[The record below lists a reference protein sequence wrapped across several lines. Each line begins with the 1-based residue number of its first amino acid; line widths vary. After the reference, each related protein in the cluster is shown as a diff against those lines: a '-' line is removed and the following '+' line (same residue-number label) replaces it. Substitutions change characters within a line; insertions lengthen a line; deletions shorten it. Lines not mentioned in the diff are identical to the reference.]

1 MPVAFFIIMIYSKL
15 ASAIYNDIV
24 TGLRGYSTSPA
35 LSLEQLE
42 DDIIDERLQIIKEY
56 SLKGV
61 IPKKDLLLSINCI
74 PTNCESIERCCIT
87 DSDAKLITHFEV
99 PQLIADFGLDS
110 INYIGSTDRQN
121 PFIPYLNIDLWRTH
135 KYRNKRIQKIPYV
148 YIDVTPNKNG
158 KNDGFIF
165 NAPYLKVISVVA
177 MFKDPKQVADYNCCN
192 VEEIDN
198 ISFLN
203 NEIKKRVTAKKLSY
217 YKQAASPIVINDQ
230 IAR

>member
-1 MPVAFFIIMIYSKL
+1 MPVAFFITMIYSKL

-121 PFIPYLNIDLWRTH
+121 PFIPYLNIDL
-135 KYRNKRIQKIPYV
+135 
-148 YIDVTPNKNG
+148 
-158 KNDGFIF
+158 
-165 NAPYLKVISVVA
+165 
-177 MFKDPKQVADYNCCN
+177 
-192 VEEIDN
+192 
-198 ISFLN
+198 
-203 NEIKKRVTAKKLSY
+203 
-217 YKQAASPIVINDQ
+217 
-230 IAR
+230 